1 MSVLNQSEKWI
12 QLMYCLE
19 ILIIS
24 AFKTQVI
31 EIFKA
36 NMLKMEKVLPE
47 KKKDNTEK
55 VLDTMINVEKFLK
68 N

>member
-1 MSVLNQSEKWI
+1 
-12 QLMYCLE
+12 MYCLE